1 MVNPTATKNIS
12 AIKEVRRLFN
22 MVRNSLSDNEK
33 KRIRR
38 KLYKKDADSHFFKN
52 RENNNTLTDRQKNV
66 VRSIAR
72 YIKNISTHL
81 KNLGKH
87 LNRQQ
92 KNQYGLDYLFD
103 NSSDKSTDAFKNA
116 RDLLN
121 EHKSNLSN
129 RDIDDIRRKLYRK
142 EVVYYALKRRD
153 KLSYEENNILKR
165 IDEYLNNFKSNLEKL
180 QGKYQYNTTYGLD
193 SLFND
198 EDDYYRPKE
207 VKRTFDGGYIVYESK
222 GDISARRSIN
232 EYFDIIKPYLRD
244 LIDDHKSKAEWKIKL
259 AMRVIFISMINVNQT
274 QMMYS
279 QSDNVTIMIG
289 IETDDIIDEL
299 IDTFTTRYQ
308 EGLETRMKESSFT
321 FDHIDLLEY
330 DFHRVTLHRGSSYI
344 KSAEWLK
351 NKGVTINPKNT
362 RDNNCFQYAIVAALN
377 HQNID
382 NHPERISEIRPFVN
396 NYDWKGIEFPEH
408 SKDWRKF
415 ESNNKTIA
423 LNVLYVPYNKRQEYA
438 NENENTYDSA
448 KYMRPAY
455 ISKHNKKRDIRA
467 NLSMIEND
475 KGN

>member
-259 AMRVIFISMINVNQT
+259 AMRVIFISMINVSET

-279 QSDNVTIMIG
+279 QSDNVTI
-289 IETDDIIDEL
+289 
-299 IDTFTTRYQ
+299 
-308 EGLETRMKESSFT
+308 
-321 FDHIDLLEY
+321 
-330 DFHRVTLHRGSSYI
+330 
-344 KSAEWLK
+344 
-351 NKGVTINPKNT
+351 
-362 RDNNCFQYAIVAALN
+362 
-377 HQNID
+377 
-382 NHPERISEIRPFVN
+382 
-396 NYDWKGIEFPEH
+396 
-408 SKDWRKF
+408 
-415 ESNNKTIA
+415 
-423 LNVLYVPYNKRQEYA
+423 
-438 NENENTYDSA
+438 
-448 KYMRPAY
+448 
-455 ISKHNKKRDIRA
+455 
-467 NLSMIEND
+467 
-475 KGN
+475 